1 MTHIVHPG
9 DRPEGRRG
17 FEIVLS
23 TTMTDGAASLVETHQ
38 GPAWSG
44 PPLHTHAESTETY
57 FVVSGKLIVQ
67 LDDEV
72 VELGPSSMAHITSGT
87 RHTWATPPGEG
98 AHFLTLHMPGGY
110 ENYHPTALQAEKD
123 NGGPLTQ
130 EDLFKIAARFDW
142 RPAGDKPVRLT
153 PDGRL
158 VPAAQADDEAAR
170 LREEWLKANGRP
182 VEVQPIHEDG
192 FYDKKDEAAT
202 ASR

>member
-1 MTHIVHPG
+1 MTHIIHPG

-23 TTMTDGAASLVETHQ
+23 SKMTDGAASLVETHQ

-57 FVVSGKLIVQ
+57 FVVSGTLLVQ
-67 LDDEV
+67 VDDEV
-72 VELGPSSMAHITSGT
+72 VTLGPSAMAYITSGT

-110 ENYHPTALQAEKD
+110 EDYHPTALQAEKD
-123 NGGPLTQ
+123 HGGPLTQ

-142 RPAGDKPVRLT
+142 RPAGEHPLRLT

-158 VPAAQADDEAAR
+158 VPAAKADEEATA
-170 LREEWLKANGRP
+170 LREAWLKSQDQP
-182 VEVQPIHEDG
+182 VEVEAIHDEG
-192 FYDKKDEAAT
+192 FYVTEGQEA
-202 ASR
+202 

>member
-1 MTHIVHPG
+1 MTHIVLPG
-9 DRPEGRRG
+9 QRPEGRRG

-23 TTMTDGAASLVETHQ
+23 SKMTGQAASWVETRQ

-57 FVVSGKLIVQ
+57 YVVSGTLLVQ
-67 LDDEV
+67 VDDEV
-72 VELGPSSMAHITSGT
+72 VELRPRALAHITSGT

-110 ENYHPTALQAEKD
+110 EDYHPTALQAEKD

-142 RPAGDKPVRLT
+142 RPAGDTPMRLT

-158 VPAAQADDEAAR
+158 VPASQADDEASR
-170 LREEWLKANGRP
+170 LRAEWLAAQGEKA
-182 VEVQPIHEDG
+182 EITPIHDPG
-192 FYDKKDEAAT
+192 FYVTNQPA
-202 ASR
+202 